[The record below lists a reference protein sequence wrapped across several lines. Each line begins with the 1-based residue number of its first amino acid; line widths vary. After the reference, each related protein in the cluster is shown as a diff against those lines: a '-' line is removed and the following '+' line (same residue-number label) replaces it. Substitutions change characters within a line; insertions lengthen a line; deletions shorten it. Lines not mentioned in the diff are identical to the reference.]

1 MTQQLPNQDLSGR
14 GLGEE
19 ALTPVVPPLD
29 LQLLPPIGWTNW
41 KLVGKGA
48 QMIQLVEVLQG
59 QGHSGGMK
67 TESDGESGH
76 PALALYRP
84 RTALPN
90 WHYCY
95 SFTHSTVVAWKLK
108 KHLFLYFIIPIYIFL
123 YNIHVLE
130 ILPFLQVIFQVL
142 ETKSSIHQPPKEELH
157 RETLVFKLFFRY
169 WILRLMYLYMKWF
182 THFKSEVPWISS
194 MSSSL
199 SWTKSTSQCSLNN
212 E

>member
-1 MTQQLPNQDLSGR
+1 MTRQQPNQDLSPDR
-14 GLGEE
+14 GPGEE

-29 LQLLPPIGWTNW
+29 LQLLPLIGWTNW
-41 KLVGKGA
+41 KLVGKEA

-67 TESDGESGH
+67 TGSDGESGH
-76 PALALYRP
+76 PPLALYRP

-95 SFTHSTVVAWKLK
+95 SFTRSIVVAWKLK
-108 KHLFLYFIIPIYIFL
+108 KHLFLYFVIPIYIFL

-130 ILPFLQVIFQVL
+130 ILPFLQVIFQVWKPKAL
-142 ETKSSIHQPPKEELH
+142 SINLQKKNYTE
-157 RETLVFKLFFRY
+157 KLWYLSCFSGIESY
-169 WILRLMYLYMKWF
+169 AWCICIWNGLLILNQ
-182 THFKSEVPWISS
+182 
-194 MSSSL
+194 
-199 SWTKSTSQCSLNN
+199 TSQ